1 MRVPSVIPHST
12 KDFDQICKT
21 FRYDVPEYLN
31 MGYDMCDKH
40 ADEPSK
46 VALLLEDDEGKEL
59 KVTFGDLIQLSNRFA
74 NVLKGLGV
82 MPGDRVSIVLKQ
94 RPETA
99 VAHLGTYKF
108 GAIVLPLS
116 VLFQKEA
123 LEYRLQNSGA
133 KAVVVAEEDAYKV
146 REVLSNLPELK
157 HIIVVGKAREDEIDF
172 WKALDAA
179 SSEFQWL
186 KTKASDPSLLVY
198 TSGTTGP
205 PKGALHAHR
214 VMLGHYPSLEL
225 SHNFFPREGDVFWS
239 PADWAWVGG
248 IFDALYPCLHYGVPI
263 LAYRDSKF
271 DPEKALYMLNK
282 YGVTSTFIWPTGLR
296 MMREI
301 KGIKNKYSLRLRS
314 IASGGESVG
323 DETLRWARDEFGITV
338 NEFFGQTEANYVI
351 GNCNVIMKVKPGSM
365 GKAYPGHR
373 VELIDEE
380 GSLIQTPGMLGEV
393 ACRTDNPVMMLGYW
407 RNEEATKK
415 KMVGKDWWRYG
426 DRAKKDEEGYFWFEG
441 RDDDI
446 ISSAGY
452 RIGPGEIENCLL
464 KHPAVSQAAAV
475 GSPDEVR
482 GEIVKAFIKLN
493 DGYPPSEQLSKE
505 LQEHVKKNLAFYEYP
520 REVEFMEAIPMTTTG
535 KIRRI
540 ELKRREIEK
549 KQKATGDGAHD
560 TPSRLK
566 G

>member
-1 MRVPSVIPHST
+1 MRVPSVIPHDS
-12 KDFDQICKT
+12 KDFDHVYQTYSC
-21 FRYDVPEYLN
+21 DVPEYLN
-31 MGYDMCDKH
+31 LGYDLCDKH

-46 VALLLEDDEGKEL
+46 VALLFEDDEENEQ
-59 KVTFGDLIQLSNRFA
+59 KVTFGELIQLSNRFA
-74 NVLKGLGV
+74 NVLKGVGV
-82 MPGDRVSIVLKQ
+82 LPGDRVSIVLKQ
-94 RPETA
+94 RPETV

-157 HIIVVGKAREDEIDF
+157 HMIVVGKAREGEIDF

-186 KTKASDPSLLVY
+186 KTKANDPSLLVY

-214 VMLGHYPSLEL
+214 VMLGHYPSVEL
-225 SHNFFPREGDVFWS
+225 CHNFFPKEGDVFWS

-282 YGVTSTFIWPTGLR
+282 YGVTCTFIWPTGLR

-351 GNCNVIMKVKPGSM
+351 GNCSVIMKVKPGSM

-373 VELIDEE
+373 VELIDKE
-380 GSLIQTPGMLGEV
+380 GSLIEAPGTLGEV

-407 RNEEATKK
+407 RNEATKK

-464 KHPAVSQAAAV
+464 KHPAVAQAAAV
-475 GSPDEVR
+475 GSPDETR

-493 DGYPPSEQLSKE
+493 EGYTSSDDLAKE

-520 REVEFMEAIPMTTTG
+520 REVEFIEAIPMTTTG

-540 ELKRREIEK
+540 ELKQREIEK
-549 KQKATGDGAHD
+549 KQKASGDSA
-560 TPSRLK
+560 
-566 G
+566 

>member
-1 MRVPSVIPHST
+1 MRVPSVIPHDS
-12 KDFDQICKT
+12 KDFDHVYQTYSC
-21 FRYDVPEYLN
+21 DVPEYLN
-31 MGYDMCDKH
+31 LGYDLCDKH

-46 VALLLEDDEGKEL
+46 VALLFEDEEENEQ
-59 KVTFGDLIQLSNRFA
+59 KVTFGELIQLSNRFA
-74 NVLKGLGV
+74 NVLKGVGGL
-82 MPGDRVSIVLKQ
+82 PGDRVSVILKQ
-94 RPETA
+94 RPET
-99 VAHLGTYKF
+99 VIAHLGAYKF

-133 KAVVVAEEDAYKV
+133 KVVVVAEEDAHKI
-146 REVLSNLPELK
+146 REILPNLPEMK
-157 HIIVVGKAREDEIDF
+157 KVIVIGGAREGEIDF

-179 SSEFQWL
+179 SSEFSWL
-186 KTKASDPSLLVY
+186 NTKANDPALLIY

-214 VMLGHYPSLEL
+214 VMIGHYPSVEL
-225 SHNFFPREGDVFWS
+225 SHNFFPKKGDVFWS

-248 IFDALYPCLHYGVPI
+248 IFDSLYPCLHYGVPI

-271 DPEKALYMLNK
+271 DPGKALHMLNK
-282 YGVTSTFIWPTGLR
+282 YGVTCTFIWPTGLR

-301 KGIKNKYSLRLRS
+301 KGIKNKYSIRLRS
-314 IASGGESVG
+314 IASGGETVG
-323 DETLRWARDEFGITV
+323 DETIRWAREEFGLTI

-351 GNCNVIMKVKPGSM
+351 GNCSLIMKIKSGSM

-373 VELIDEE
+373 VDLVDEQ
-380 GSLIQTPGMLGEV
+380 GNFIQTPGVLGEI

-426 DRAKKDEEGYFWFEG
+426 DRAKKDEESYFLFEG

-452 RIGPGEIENCLL
+452 RIGPTEIENCLL
-464 KHPAVSQAAAV
+464 QHPAVAQTAAV
-475 GSPDEVR
+475 GSPDETR

-493 DGYPPSEQLSKE
+493 EGYSSSDNLAKE

-520 REVEFMEAIPMTTTG
+520 REVEFIDAIPMTTTG

-540 ELKRREIEK
+540 ELKQREIERK
-549 KQKATGDGAHD
+549 KNA
-560 TPSRLK
+560 
-566 G
+566 